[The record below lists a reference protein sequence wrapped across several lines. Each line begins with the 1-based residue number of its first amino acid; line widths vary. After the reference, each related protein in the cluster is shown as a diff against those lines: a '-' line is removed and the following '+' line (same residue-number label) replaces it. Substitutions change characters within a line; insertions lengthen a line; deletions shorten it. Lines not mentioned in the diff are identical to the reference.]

1 MCDMAVHGVAGQRS
15 FQRLLNK
22 EEGARAEWEY
32 PFAVG
37 GLNVTFMLIQLLD
50 LRAPIPNSLAGR
62 RFVGFLEGMGGRQ
75 QAARGGEIV
84 EGRGVVGLQEMRRRL
99 TICTV
104 SRLR

>member
-1 MCDMAVHGVAGQRS
+1 MTLGVGGQRS
-15 FQRLLNK
+15 FRRLLNK

-62 RFVGFLEGMGGRQ
+62 RFVSFLEGVGGRQ
-75 QAARGGEIV
+75 QAARGG
-84 EGRGVVGLQEMRRRL
+84 GMLKAGVWGGCRRREG
-99 TICTV
+99 V
-104 SRLR
+104 